1 MRGRV
6 IILLVLIAVAAAAA
20 VAAVVLGG
28 SSDEGNGTA
37 DGGTTTTTTGGEAV
51 DVGAT
56 QTAQAAIDSDGELP
70 TPTVDQEFVVI
81 ALQDL
86 SCGFTLTRDFLSGPS
101 AAVGLAPWP
110 RDNVPSNSFDNV
122 EVLENLVVRS
132 DIPRES
138 PVLSTQL
145 VEDFTSLARVG
156 SDAALLLPPGQV
168 AVSMPLDRF
177 GVGSV
182 ARGLQPGDTV
192 DVILSFLFIDV
203 DEVFQSRQPNQVTI
217 ITRSEEGDLEFSEG
231 VEGRVEPSTLSTL
244 GIVVGPSEVQRPRL
258 VTQRT
263 VQQALVVHVGFF
275 PEDGR
280 ILGVR
285 TPTPFDTPTPPPAVE
300 GDQPTPTPPGTPTP
314 TEPVASI
321 VTLGVSPQDA
331 LVLVWALDSQIPM
344 TFALRSATETGQ
356 TPTTAVSLQYMLTNY
371 GISEEDIPNLPFAL
385 EPPIRSL
392 RTVELEIFTEFV
404 VPQGNAA
411 Q

>member
-6 IILLVLIAVAAAAA
+6 IILLVLVAVAAAAA
-20 VAAVVLGG
+20 VGAVVLGG
-28 SSDEGNGTA
+28 
-37 DGGTTTTTTGGEAV
+37 GGDDTTTDNGGGNVPQAQTDADATLTAEAIQ
-51 DVGAT
+51 GT
-56 QTAQAAIDSDGELP
+56 DGEGII

-86 SCGFTLTRDFLSGPS
+86 PRGFRLTRDFLSGPS

-110 RDNVPSNSFDNV
+110 RANVPANGYDNV
-122 EVLENLVVRS
+122 ELLEDLVVRS

-168 AVSMPLDRF
+168 AVSLPLDRF

-203 DEVFQSRQPNQVTI
+203 DEVFQTRQPNLASL
-217 ITRSEEGDLEFSEG
+217 ITRDEEGQLIFTDG
-231 VEGRVEPSTLSTL
+231 IEGRVEPSTLSTL
-244 GIVVGPSEVQRPRL
+244 GIVVGPSEIQRPRL

-275 PEDGR
+275 PDDGR

-285 TPTPFDTPTPPPAVE
+285 TPTPFDTPTPAAV
-300 GDQPTPTPPGTPTP
+300 GDGEQPTPTPPAPPTA
-314 TEPVASI
+314 TQARANI
-321 VTLGVSPQDA
+321 VTLGVTPQDA

-344 TFALRSATETGQ
+344 TFALRSATETGA
-356 TPTTAVSLQYMLTNY
+356 TPTTAVSLQYMLANFA
-371 GISEEDIPNLPFAL
+371 ISEEDIPTLPFAL

-392 RTVELEIFTEFV
+392 RTVELDIFNDFV
-404 VPQGNAA
+404 VTTGDNEGA